1 MIHTELIIVIAII
14 GILAAVLVPT
24 LSGYIRKSRE
34 AALTQEAKS
43 ISAIYEIW
51 LVDPDGALDVIF
63 EEEEEGKDAEEV
75 GTERFNK
82 RGVMSFGCHF

>member
-1 MIHTELIIVIAII
+1 MIAII

-24 LSGYIRKSRE
+24 LSGYIRKSRV

-63 EEEEEGKDAEEV
+63 EEEEEGGKDAEEV
-75 GTERFNK
+75 ATERFNK

>member
-1 MIHTELIIVIAII
+1 MIAII

-63 EEEEEGKDAEEV
+63 EEEEEGGKDAEEV
-75 GTERFNK
+75 GTERFNL